1 MEISQEHLA
10 TPPSQLNIEEVV
22 TTPPVF
28 TGFEVYANNEN
39 GFFIINTA
47 DGSIFKWID
56 VEALEC
62 NGVYYGE
69 KRRSKG
75 GRRNFEGTVF
85 NCFENRATSKG
96 YFETTDYAFKQCIKK
111 YGGFYMAAYKAKTH
125 SNDEIT
131 FTKDGYILEMVSAL
145 EALEDAPKYAKTY
158 SHKNNR
164 RREFTSS
171 IPCGAAYDCMF
182 EEIFERFK
190 KEVEQI
196 KQPDE
201 LPYDAWNRLE
211 KERRKSFHTDGVYGM
226 FNLFSADGNEACSEF
241 YGSTYCS
248 SYRCGL
254 AYGLYLISNREQ
266 EKHDLTASFPL
277 GHRNFT
283 VADARWKDHGYR
295 IMLLPKNI

>member
-1 MEISQEHLA
+1 MEMSQEHLA

-69 KRRSKG
+69 KRKSKG

-125 SNDEIT
+125 SNGEVT

-145 EALEDAPKYAKTY
+145 EALEDAPKYAKMY

-164 RREFTSS
+164 KREFTSS

-211 KERRKSFHTDGVYGM
+211 KERRKSFHTDGVYRM

-277 GHRNFT
+277 EHRNFT
-283 VADARWKDHGYR
+283 VANARWKDHGYR